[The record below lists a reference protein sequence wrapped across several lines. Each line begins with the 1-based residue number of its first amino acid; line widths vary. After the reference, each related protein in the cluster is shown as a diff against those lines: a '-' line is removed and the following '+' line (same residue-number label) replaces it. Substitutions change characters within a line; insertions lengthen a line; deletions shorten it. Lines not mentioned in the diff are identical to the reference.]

1 LITLAAGNS
10 GAMAHQEVTVF
21 FLSLAVLLGLA
32 RFLGELARKYRQ
44 PSVLGEILAGVLLGP
59 TVLGYINNDWF
70 TFLFPETGA
79 VAIAFHGLVTM
90 SVALLLLVAGM
101 EVDLSVALKQGK
113 AAIFVSIAGV
123 ALPFFIGASL
133 AYGMPDMFDY
143 DGGKDLLPFALFVGI
158 GLSITA
164 LPVIAKILMDLNML
178 KSDIGMLIM
187 AAAMINDLI
196 GWIGFAVILALIQP
210 AADAA
215 GQAAAAAPT
224 VGLLGTMGLTLLFIG
239 LMLTVGRLFFHR
251 VLPFVQ
257 IHTSWPG
264 GVLSFVLVVALL
276 CAALTEYIGIHSIFG
291 AFIAGVAMG
300 DSHHLR
306 ERTRDN
312 IHQFITNIFA
322 PIFFASIGLSVNFV
336 EGFNL
341 WLVLLVLSIALVGKI
356 GGCYF
361 GARAAGMQVRERW
374 AVGFGM
380 AAQGAMGII
389 LGQLALNQ
397 GLITEPLFVAIVIMA
412 LFTSLLSGPAMERTM
427 QREVKHTL
435 GSYLPERNV
444 IPKLTA
450 LETRYAIK
458 EMAELAAENTKLPL
472 ETIDTAVWRREQIMH
487 TGLPHGIAVPHA
499 RLAKLEKPVVILA
512 RSIKGVDFDAP
523 DGEKARIILM
533 LLTPLDD
540 ATAQIELLSL
550 VAQVFDDP
558 ETRQRVRSANKA
570 TEMLAAISLAES
582 HLGEHGSSPRI
593 PEADEA

>member
-1 LITLAAGNS
+1 MITLAEGNS
-10 GAMAHQEVTVF
+10 GAMGHHEVTVF

-32 RFLGELARKYRQ
+32 RLLGELARKYRQ

-59 TVLGYINNDWF
+59 TVLGFISPGF
-70 TFLFPETGA
+70 FAFLFPTTGA
-79 VAIAFHGLVTM
+79 TAIAFHGLVAM

-113 AAIFVSIAGV
+113 AALFVSLAGV
-123 ALPFFIGASL
+123 ALPFLIGSSL
-133 AYGMPDMFDY
+133 AYGAPSWFHY

-210 AADAA
+210 VDAA
-215 GQAAAAAPT
+215 TTAPV

-239 LMLTVGRLFFHR
+239 LMLTVGRLVFHR
-251 VLPFVQ
+251 ILPFVQ

-322 PIFFASIGLSVNFV
+322 PIFFASIGLGVNFIS
-336 EGFNL
+336 GFNL
-341 WLVLLVLSIALVGKI
+341 GLVLLVLAIALVGKV

-374 AVGFGM
+374 TVGFGM

-397 GLITEPLFVAIVIMA
+397 GMITEPLFVAIVIMA
-412 LFTSLLSGPAMERTM
+412 LLTSLLSGPAMEKIM
-427 QREVKHTL
+427 QREIKHSL

-444 IPKLTA
+444 IAKLA
-450 LETRYAIK
+450 AIETRYAIK
-458 EMAELAAENTKLPL
+458 EMAQHAAALTKLPA
-472 ETIDTAVWRREQIMH
+472 ETIDSAVWQREKIMH

-499 RLAKLEKPVVILA
+499 RLADLDKPVVILG
-512 RSIKGVDFDAP
+512 RSVKGVDFDAP

-533 LLTPLDD
+533 LLTPLHD
-540 ATAQIELLSL
+540 ATAQIQLLSL

-558 ETRQRVRSANKA
+558 ETRMRVRGGNSA

-582 HLGEHGSSPRI
+582 HLGEHSSSPRI
-593 PEADEA
+593 PEAKG